1 MKIPK
6 NKSLKYLRNRYSLL
20 YNSYIH
26 VLDSFFVDQRKII
39 FFKLLLLFNFVQG
52 GIYMRRLSYFSTWT
66 SVVLHEM
73 SQCSIKCQLVH
84 LQPSCNPTYGNFK
97 FRWKIRS
104 FRFIRDF
111 EYTRIH

>member
-6 NKSLKYLRNRYSLL
+6 NKSFKYLRNRYSLL

-52 GIYMRRLSYFSTWT
+52 GIYMRRLSYFPTWT

-73 SQCSIKCQLVH
+73 SQCIIKGPLVH

-111 EYTRIH
+111 ECTRIH